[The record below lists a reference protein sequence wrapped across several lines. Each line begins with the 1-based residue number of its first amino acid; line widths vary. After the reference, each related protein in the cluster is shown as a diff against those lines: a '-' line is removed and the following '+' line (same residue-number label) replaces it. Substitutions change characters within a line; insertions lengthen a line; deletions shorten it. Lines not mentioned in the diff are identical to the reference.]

1 MNVIHVIH
9 KDMFCV
15 YISNIQFNS
24 VNFRVIYIEPNH
36 SNSPLKTLYNVKEI
50 PYSIEE
56 HPDN

>member
-1 MNVIHVIH
+1 MTVIH

-24 VNFRVIYIEPNH
+24 VHFRVIYIEPNH